1 MVTVLLYATHVIGMN
16 KYKYKM
22 GKIGKPKVVG
32 GIKPKGLNTTNVE
45 RRGRLVKM
53 DKYS

>member
-1 MVTVLLYATHVIGMN
+1 VITFIRYTQN
-16 KYKYKM
+16 R
-22 GKIGKPKVVG
+22 KIGKPKVVG
-32 GIKPKGLNTTNVE
+32 GIKPKGLNTTTVE